1 MKHSHTSSPFPH
13 CPAPPD
19 WALDWQA
26 LVQRFGWLRAL
37 DGVPQNPVY
46 HTEGDVLTHTR
57 LVAEALVS
65 REEWRNLPEHTRSLL
80 FAAALLHDVGKPA
93 TTRTE
98 LDGRITSKKH
108 AQVGAQM
115 ARTLLYTG
123 DSLDA
128 PAPFAERETIVQL
141 VRHHGL
147 PVWALERPDPQREVI
162 AASQRVR
169 LDWLALLA
177 EADVR
182 GRIATDRDDL
192 LTNIALFRELCR
204 EQDCSDAPYAFANDH
219 SRVQYFRTPGRDA
232 AYAAYD
238 DTSFEVV
245 LLSGLPGAGKD
256 SWLAAHLPDWPVIAL
271 DDLRATLDVDPAD
284 DQGAV
289 VQAARERA
297 RELLR
302 QRQPFAWN
310 ATNITRSLR
319 RQLVDLFLSYGA
331 RVRIVYVE
339 APYADLLTR
348 NRRRADA
355 AAVPEKIIQRLLR
368 RLDVPDATE
377 AHAVGWVV
385 EEKDMV

>member
-1 MKHSHTSSPFPH
+1 MAHFIVKGNIVSLS
-13 CPAPPD
+13 CPVPPD
-19 WALDWQA
+19 WALDWPT

-46 HTEGDVLTHTR
+46 HAEGDVLTHTR
-57 LVAEALVS
+57 LVVEALIS
-65 REEWRNLPEHTRSLL
+65 LAEWRTLPEQVRSLL

-98 LDGRITSKKH
+98 PDGRITSPKH

-115 ARTLLYTG
+115 TRTLLYTG

-128 PAPFAERETIVQL
+128 PVLFAQREPIVHL

-147 PVWALERPDPQREVI
+147 PVWALERSDPQREVI
-162 AASQRVR
+162 TASQRVR

-182 GRIATDRDDL
+182 GRIAADQDDL
-192 LTNIALFRELCR
+192 LTNIALFRELCH
-204 EQDCSDAPYAFANDH
+204 EQGCYDTPYAFANHH
-219 SRVQYFRTPGRDA
+219 SRVQYFRTPGRDPT
-232 AYAAYD
+232 YAAYD
-238 DTSFEVV
+238 DTTFEVV

-256 SWLAAHLPDWPVIAL
+256 TWLAAHLPDWPVITL
-271 DDLRATLDVDPAD
+271 DDLRAALDVDPAD

-302 QRQPFAWN
+302 QQQPFAWN

-319 RQLVDLFLSYGA
+319 RQLVDLFLRYGA

-339 APYADLLTR
+339 APYAKLLAR
-348 NRRRADA
+348 NRRRA
-355 AAVPEKIIQRLLR
+355 AAVPEKVIHRLLR
-368 RLDVPDATE
+368 RLDVPDPTE
-377 AHAVGWVV
+377 AHAVMWMVG
-385 EEKDMV
+385 EEDSP